1 MGAENPRRITMNRA
15 IAIAAVQMDTNPAPL
30 GERLAR
36 AEVLVTQAAAAGAH
50 LVVLP
55 ELFNLGYGYTDENFR
70 RAEPLDGPTAAW
82 MRATAAHLNVH
93 LAGSLLLLDQDEIY
107 NALLLYAPD
116 GRCWRYDKHYP
127 WAWERAYF
135 RESDRITVAHTDLGD
150 IGMMICWD
158 VAHAELW
165 RRYAGQVDL
174 MLICSSPPDGGDPV
188 YHFPNGDR
196 ITAEMMGPLFSR
208 LKNAAQ
214 QTFGATINQQA
225 AWLGVPAVNT
235 VGCGHVTT
243 GVPNALASFITI
255 LPLAPWLVKYLPQ
268 ARRLQVTYTFVQ
280 GCKVVDAD
288 GTVLAELTQE
298 QGETFA
304 VAEVMVPEKRPEPR
318 DAQPKLP
325 VPLPA
330 YWISDVLLPGLALP
344 TYRRGSRRTWGPRM
358 APVRPATQR
367 WLLALGA
374 VALINYLVGWWRGR
388 RRAV

>member
-1 MGAENPRRITMNRA
+1 MNRTV
-15 IAIAAVQMDTNPAPL
+15 AIAAVQMNANPAPL
-30 GERLAR
+30 DERLAR
-36 AEVLVTQAAAAGAH
+36 AEVLVTQAAAAGAQ

-70 RAEPLDGPTAAW
+70 RAEPPDGPTAAW
-82 MRATAAHLNVH
+82 MQATSARLSVH

-135 RESDRITVAHTDLGD
+135 RESDRITVAHTDLGA
-150 IGMMICWD
+150 IGMLICWD

-196 ITAEMMGPLFSR
+196 ITADRMGPLFSR

-214 QTFGATINQQA
+214 QTFGATINQQT

-235 VGCGHVTT
+235 VGCGQVTT
-243 GVPNALASFITI
+243 DVPNALASFITI
-255 LPLAPWLVKYLPQ
+255 LPLAPRLIKYLPQ

-280 GCKVVDAD
+280 GCKVVDAE
-288 GTVLAELTQE
+288 GMVLTELTQA
-298 QGETFA
+298 QGETFT
-304 VAEVMVPEKRPEPR
+304 VAEVILPEKRPVPR
-318 DAQPKLP
+318 GAQPKPP

-344 TYRRGSRRTWGPRM
+344 VYRRGARRAWGARM
-358 APVRPATQR
+358 VPVRPSTQR

-388 RRAV
+388 RG

>member
-1 MGAENPRRITMNRA
+1 MNRA
-15 IAIAAVQMDTNPAPL
+15 VAIAAVQMDANPAPL
-30 GERLAR
+30 AERLAR
-36 AEVLVTQAAAAGAH
+36 AEALATQAAAAGAR
-50 LVVLP
+50 LVALP

-70 RAEPLDGPTAAW
+70 RAEPPDGPTAVW
-82 MRATAAHLNVH
+82 MQATSARLNVH

-158 VAHAELW
+158 AAHVELW

-174 MLICSSPPDGGDPV
+174 MLICSSPPDAGNPV

-196 ITAEMMGPLFSR
+196 ITVDMMGPLFSCF
-208 LKNAAQ
+208 KNAAQ
-214 QTFGATINQQA
+214 QTFGATVNQQT
-225 AWLGVPAVNT
+225 AWLGVPVVNT
-235 VGCGHVTT
+235 VGCGQVTT
-243 GVPNALASFITI
+243 AIPNALASFVAI
-255 LPLAPWLVKYLPQ
+255 LPVAPWLIKYLSQ

-288 GTVLAELTQE
+288 GKVLTELAQA
-298 QGETFA
+298 QGETFT
-304 VAEVMVPEKRPEPR
+304 VAEVTLLEKRPKPR
-318 DAQPKLP
+318 GAQPKPP
-325 VPLPA
+325 VPLPV
-330 YWISDVLLPGLALP
+330 YWMSDVLLPGLVLQ
-344 TYRRGSRRTWGPRM
+344 TYRRGSRRVWGARM
-358 APVRPATQR
+358 APVRLSTQR

-374 VALINYLVGWWRGR
+374 VALINYLVGYWR
-388 RRAV
+388 RRR